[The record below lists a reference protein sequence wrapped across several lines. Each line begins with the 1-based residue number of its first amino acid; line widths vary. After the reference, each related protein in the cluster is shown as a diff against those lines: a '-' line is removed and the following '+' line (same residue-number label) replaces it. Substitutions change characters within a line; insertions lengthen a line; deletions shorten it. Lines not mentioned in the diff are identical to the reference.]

1 MLFLAGLAIL
11 QKNLVIGVEYLR
23 KLFRNGLA
31 DRAAAVFHF
40 GNVALEHTGFF
51 RKFSLSEIVTVSQPT
66 QNDAGVSFR
75 EVVTPVFCRCF
86 GFIAAE
92 AGNNAFDIFKLVNR
106 HLKADRYLF
115 AFLVGM

>member
-1 MLFLAGLAIL
+1 MLSLAGMAIL

-31 DRAAAVFHF
+31 DRAVAVFHF

-51 RKFSLSEIVTVSQPT
+51 CKFSLREVVTVPQPT
-66 QNDAGVSFR
+66 QNDAGVPFR
-75 EVVTPVFCRCF
+75 EAVTPVFCRCF
-86 GFIAAE
+86 GYIAAE